1 MEYKSRISYLRDQ
14 ISKSDIDTLFISN
27 KDNIRYYSGFT
38 GTFAFL
44 LISESKAI
52 IITDSRYTLRA
63 EEESPDYEIYK
74 LKSGD
79 NWIENSTNITKT
91 KLIGYEGD
99 YVSVNLLNQL
109 QKKAE
114 KINKWKDFSEKI
126 TSGRIIK
133 SDEEVEILQK
143 TIDISDSAFNNISKK
158 INKWKDFSEKIT
170 SGRIIKSDEE
180 VEILQKTI
188 DISDSAFNN
197 ISKKIKTGM
206 TEKDVAWEVEKEM
219 RELGAESPSFDTI
232 VASGINGSKPHHSPT
247 DKLID
252 NNEAITIDMGAKY
265 KGYCSDL
272 TRTIFIGDPDEKFKK
287 IYTTVLKAQLISM
300 ETAQPNMT
308 GEEIDKIA
316 RDIITSEGYGEYFG
330 HSLGHGVGIEI
341 HENPGVGPNSKN
353 NIKPGMVY
361 TIEPGIYIENWGG
374 IRIEDMVIMTES
386 GNNLLSHALKEAY

>member
-14 ISKSDIDTLFISN
+14 ISKTDIDTLFISN

-79 NWIENSTNITKT
+79 NWIENSTNIAKT
-91 KLIGYEGD
+91 KIIGYEGD

-126 TSGRIIK
+126 TLGRIIK
-133 SDEEVEILQK
+133 SDEETEILLK
-143 TIDISDSAFNNISKK
+143 TINISDSAFNNVSKK
-158 INKWKDFSEKIT
+158 I
-170 SGRIIKSDEE
+170 
-180 VEILQKTI
+180 V
-188 DISDSAFNN
+188 
-197 ISKKIKTGM
+197 TGM
-206 TEKDVAWEVEKEM
+206 TEKDVGWEMEKEM

-247 DKLID
+247 DKLISD
-252 NNEAITIDMGAKY
+252 NEAITIDMGAKY

-300 ETAQPNMT
+300 ETAKPDMT

-374 IRIEDMVIMTES
+374 IRIEDMVIMTEN
-386 GNNLLSHALKEAY
+386 GNNLLSHALKETY

>member
-1 MEYKSRISYLRDQ
+1 MEYKSRISYLRDK
-14 ISKSDIDTLFISN
+14 ISESDIDTLFISN

-44 LISESKAI
+44 LISKEKSI

-63 EEESPDYEIYK
+63 EEESPDYEIYQ

-91 KLIGYEGD
+91 KIIGYEGD
-99 YVSVNLLNQL
+99 HVSVNLLNQL
-109 QKKAE
+109 KKRAE
-114 KINKWKDFSEKI
+114 KINAWKDFSEKI
-126 TSGRIIK
+126 TLGRIIK
-133 SDEEVEILQK
+133 SEEEVRILQE
-143 TIDISDSAFNNISKK
+143 TINISDSAFNTVSKK
-158 INKWKDFSEKIT
+158 INI
-170 SGRIIKSDEE
+170 
-180 VEILQKTI
+180 
-188 DISDSAFNN
+188 
-197 ISKKIKTGM
+197 GM
-206 TEKDVAWEVEKEM
+206 TEKDVAWEMEKEM

-247 DKLID
+247 DKLIN

-272 TRTIFIGDPDEKFKK
+272 TRTIFIGEPDEKFKK
-287 IYTTVLKAQLISM
+287 IYTTVLRAQLISM
-300 ETAQPNMT
+300 ETAQPEMT

-316 RDIITSEGYGEYFG
+316 RDIIAAEGYGEYFG

-353 NIKPGMVY
+353 SIKPGMVY

-386 GNNLLSHALKEAY
+386 GNNLISHALKETY